1 MTVIYDKVAVI
12 GMGLIG
18 ASIALAARRGELA
31 TTIIGSDQSPEVAA
45 VAARLQLVD
54 SFEADAVHAVAD
66 ADLVILAVPVGA
78 VGKIA
83 EQIVP
88 HMKSGAVL
96 TDTGSTKRSVVRDVA
111 PHLRDDIIW
120 LPSHPLAGTEHSGP
134 GAGFESLFDERYWII
149 LPLDADEAAI
159 VRFESFITGLGSVT
173 ERMSPDYHDKVLAL
187 TSHLPHLIAYTIV
200 GTAVDLETQLK
211 NDVIRFSASGFRD
224 FTRIAASDP
233 VMWRD
238 VFLNN
243 DTAVLE
249 MLQRF
254 PRILAIFN
262 VPFAGKKVT
271 SWKHYFRAPAKSGD
285 QSLMRVRIRLAI
297 GSVRYF
303 AYSRAKSRMIGGVF
317 HQISRSRSLGLTGQ

>member
-18 ASIALAARRGELA
+18 ASIALAARRGGLA
-31 TTIIGSDQSPEVAA
+31 TTIIGSDQSPEVATA
-45 VAARLQLVD
+45 VARLQLVD

-83 EQIVP
+83 EQVVP

-96 TDTGSTKRSVVRDVA
+96 TDTGSTKRSVVRDVGA
-111 PHLRDDIIW
+111 HLRDDITW

-149 LPLDADEAAI
+149 LPLDADEADIA
-159 VRFESFITGLGSVT
+159 RFESFITGLGSVT

-254 PRILAIFN
+254 SEDLSYLQRAIRWQEGDKLEALFSRTREIRRSIID
-262 VPFAGKKVT
+262 AGQ
-271 SWKHYFRAPAKSGD
+271 D
-285 QSLMRVRIRLAI
+285 
-297 GSVRYF
+297 
-303 AYSRAKSRMIGGVF
+303 
-317 HQISRSRSLGLTGQ
+317 